1 MHLSLQDGRTAL
13 IKATE
18 TGNVECIKMLLDRGA
33 EVNMQDEVSG
43 VDVNPLPMCRM
54 KNATNLITCGYNAPS
69 YNYTRPIQ
77 WSLHVCTGILAEKR
91 TFSAP

>member
-43 VDVNPLPMCRM
+43 VDVNPLPMRRM
-54 KNATNLITCGYNAPS
+54 KNATN
-69 YNYTRPIQ
+69 
-77 WSLHVCTGILAEKR
+77 
-91 TFSAP
+91 